1 MTNFFELLRE
11 AWRERGKLGDGS
23 KQQGLSEFMPAALEL
38 QETPPN
44 PLVRWLA
51 WTLITLFILTLL
63 WAIFGKVDVVASAE
77 GKIIPGSRVKQIQP
91 LDKGVIKA
99 IHVKEGQY
107 VKEGDPLIELDRTI
121 TAADQARMQQELHN
135 ASLNLA
141 GSEALQALIADQ
153 QNTAEKNSQQP
164 KNQQHQ
170 KIHQR
175 INQHK
180 KPVAASELALVID
193 EKLTLSASE
202 ILLHQQ
208 KTWEQW
214 QQYQAQLSSLHSA
227 LTKAQSE
234 KIANLETIKKLE
246 QTLPMVTKRAT
257 ALHSL
262 YQKNM
267 ASEAEYLELEQQR
280 IERTQDLAT
289 QQQIQQQLIAAINEA
304 QQQINA
310 LKADTSSKLLAQ
322 IADSRNQLATIT
334 EELVKARDMND
345 KQILYA
351 PVSGY
356 VQQLAVNTI
365 GGVVTEAQQLMIV
378 VPEEENLEVQ
388 VMLGNQDIGFVQNN
402 MPAEIKIHTFPFT
415 KYGLID
421 ATVTH
426 ISDDAI
432 LDEKLGLVYA
442 MHLKMHKS
450 TIRVET
456 KDVKLIPGMAV
467 TAEVKTTQRR
477 VIEYFL
483 SPLLKYKQESIR
495 ER

>member
-1 MTNFFELLRE
+1 MTNFFELFRE

-23 KQQGLSEFMPAALEL
+23 KQQSLSEFMPAALEL

-51 WTLITLFILTLL
+51 WTLIVLFVLTLL

-91 LDKGVIKA
+91 LDKGFIKA
-99 IHVKEGQY
+99 IHVKDGQY
-107 VKEGDPLIELDRTI
+107 VKVGDALIELDRTI

-141 GSEALQALIADQ
+141 GSEALQALITDQ
-153 QNTAEKNSQQP
+153 QQSRQHNQQP
-164 KNQQHQ
+164 QKNTR
-170 KIHQR
+170 K
-175 INQHK
+175 N
-180 KPVAASELALVID
+180 PASASELQFIID
-193 EKLTLSASE
+193 EKLKLSAAE

-227 LTKAQSE
+227 LKKAQSE
-234 KIANLETIKKLE
+234 RIANQETIKKLD
-246 QTLPMVTKRAT
+246 QTLPMITKRAD
-257 ALHSL
+257 ALRSL

-267 ASEAEYLELEQQR
+267 ASEAEYLELEQAR
-280 IERTQDLAT
+280 IERTQDLAA

-322 IADSRNQLATIT
+322 IADSRNQIATIS

-365 GGVVTEAQQLMIV
+365 GGIVTEAQQLMIV

-388 VMLGNQDIGFVQNN
+388 VMLGNQDIGFVQSN

-426 ISDDAI
+426 ISEDAI